1 MSDDNSDISGDNSD
15 INILFKNFLD
25 VITSS
30 PAHVNSATPPLDSS
44 PSRSK
49 MMSNDN
55 SDGSGDNSDGSR
67 HNSDGSGDNSDGS
80 PHNSDGSGQNIDGPR
95 HNGNGA
101 GDNSNGSC
109 HNSDGSR
116 HNSDSSNDNSDSSSH
131 NRDISSHNSDIS
143 SDNSDINVRFKN
155 FLDVITSSPATPPL
169 DSSLSPKAPLNKWD
183 AFLDQATSSPQATQ
197 SNPTTP
203 VITSVSQPPESSS
216 ESGPSS
222 TGDEYHPSS
231 VPGPVRY
238 VATSDSLPD
247 DGDMQKMIGEFMEV
261 G

>member
-55 SDGSGDNSDGSR
+55 SDSSGDNSDGSR
-67 HNSDGSGDNSDGS
+67 HNGDGSGDNSD
-80 PHNSDGSGQNIDGPR
+80 
-95 HNGNGA
+95 
-101 GDNSNGSC
+101 GSC

-183 AFLDQATSSPQATQ
+183 AF
-197 SNPTTP
+197 
-203 VITSVSQPPESSS
+203 
-216 ESGPSS
+216 
-222 TGDEYHPSS
+222 
-231 VPGPVRY
+231 
-238 VATSDSLPD
+238 
-247 DGDMQKMIGEFMEV
+247 
-261 G
+261 

>member
-55 SDGSGDNSDGSR
+55 SDSSGDNSDGSR
-67 HNSDGSGDNSDGS
+67 HNGDG
-80 PHNSDGSGQNIDGPR
+80 
-95 HNGNGA
+95 
-101 GDNSNGSC
+101 
-109 HNSDGSR
+109 
-116 HNSDSSNDNSDSSSH
+116 SNDNSDSSRH

-197 SNPTTP
+197 SNPTMP

-222 TGDEYHPSS
+222 TGDEYH
-231 VPGPVRY
+231 
-238 VATSDSLPD
+238 
-247 DGDMQKMIGEFMEV
+247 
-261 G
+261 

>member
-67 HNSDGSGDNSDGS
+67 HNSD
-80 PHNSDGSGQNIDGPR
+80 
-95 HNGNGA
+95 
-101 GDNSNGSC
+101 
-109 HNSDGSR
+109 
-116 HNSDSSNDNSDSSSH
+116 
-131 NRDISSHNSDIS
+131 ISSDNSDIS

-216 ESGPSS
+216 ESGP
-222 TGDEYHPSS
+222 
-231 VPGPVRY
+231 
-238 VATSDSLPD
+238 
-247 DGDMQKMIGEFMEV
+247 
-261 G
+261 

>member
-55 SDGSGDNSDGSR
+55 SDGSGDNSD
-67 HNSDGSGDNSDGS
+67 
-80 PHNSDGSGQNIDGPR
+80 
-95 HNGNGA
+95 
-101 GDNSNGSC
+101 
-109 HNSDGSR
+109 
-116 HNSDSSNDNSDSSSH
+116 SSSH

-143 SDNSDINVRFKN
+143 SENSDINVRFKN

-169 DSSLSPKAPLNKWD
+169 DSS
-183 AFLDQATSSPQATQ
+183 
-197 SNPTTP
+197 
-203 VITSVSQPPESSS
+203 
-216 ESGPSS
+216 
-222 TGDEYHPSS
+222 
-231 VPGPVRY
+231 
-238 VATSDSLPD
+238 
-247 DGDMQKMIGEFMEV
+247 
-261 G
+261 

>member
-55 SDGSGDNSDGSR
+55 SDGSGDNSD
-67 HNSDGSGDNSDGS
+67 
-80 PHNSDGSGQNIDGPR
+80 
-95 HNGNGA
+95 
-101 GDNSNGSC
+101 GSC

-216 ESGPSS
+216 ES
-222 TGDEYHPSS
+222 
-231 VPGPVRY
+231 
-238 VATSDSLPD
+238 
-247 DGDMQKMIGEFMEV
+247 
-261 G
+261 

>member
-55 SDGSGDNSDGSR
+55 RDGSGDNSDGSR

-80 PHNSDGSGQNIDGPR
+80 RHNGDGSG
-95 HNGNGA
+95 
-101 GDNSNGSC
+101 DNSDGSC